1 MVYVIL
7 LQEHDEGLILDS
19 KATFLDTGM
28 TQVATQAGAYFVR
41 NVLNLEETARAFYDQ
56 ECKNEKLAIR

>member
-7 LQEHDEGLILDS
+7 LQHLDEGLVLDS
-19 KATFLDTGM
+19 KATFLDAGV

-41 NVLNLEETARAFYDQ
+41 NALNLEETARAF
-56 ECKNEKLAIR
+56 